1 MKEKPYKINSSGICP
16 TGSRARRYF
25 GICPLWDK
33 SQTPHGSKESC
44 HLTLS
49 PHSLRPTQK
58 ESHLTVAFSDC
69 RKSRSTASKV
79 KNIAGKGFTLF
90 SASNKN
96 QAQKRR
102 GSHRENPVVACFLRN
117 RSLQYHRTA
126 TKTIS
131 QNIPSFFN
139 VCQRVDRFIDT
150 LKRHGKLDVF
160 HAVLC

>member
-90 SASNKN
+90 SASNKIN
-96 QAQKRR
+96 HKND
-102 GSHRENPVVACFLRN
+102 GVLIEKTP
-117 RSLQYHRTA
+117 SLLA
-126 TKTIS
+126 FCEI
-131 QNIPSFFN
+131 
-139 VCQRVDRFIDT
+139 
-150 LKRHGKLDVF
+150 
-160 HAVLC
+160 VLCSSSQLAKSACQI

>member
-1 MKEKPYKINSSGICP
+1 MPFQTVKKVGLPQAKYKN
-16 TGSRARRYF
+16 
-25 GICPLWDK
+25 
-33 SQTPHGSKESC
+33 
-44 HLTLS
+44 
-49 PHSLRPTQK
+49 
-58 ESHLTVAFSDC
+58 TV
-69 RKSRSTASKV
+69 
-79 KNIAGKGFTLF
+79 GKGFTL
-90 SASNKN
+90 STTSNKN
-96 QAQKRR
+96 QSQKRR